1 MKGATTVRA
10 TKISLNASAPAFQQ
24 ERCLYTEADIRMI
37 IKSTVQ
43 GVLSTILL
51 DEESEITA
59 NEDQKKPEKLTVTVQ
74 EAADILGVSK
84 PTMFELLHTGSINYK
99 RIGKKIL
106 ISYKNLVDWV
116 NAN

>member
-43 GVLSTILL
+43 EVLSTILL
-51 DEESEITA
+51 DARGDIMGTGDIKTADLISEL
-59 NEDQKKPEKLTVTVQ
+59 EY
-74 EAADILGVSK
+74 VSK
-84 PTMFELLHTGSINYK
+84 SI
-99 RIGKKIL
+99 L
-106 ISYKNLVDWV
+106 
-116 NAN
+116 